1 GTTMRFTALAV
12 TAFAALA
19 AAKRGCRHDHKNPGY
34 GWYWV
39 VQGDSLNAI
48 AKDLG
53 DNAQAIQDRNIAK
66 IPDVYRMSYGFTI
79 YVKCP

>member
-1 GTTMRFTALAV
+1 MRFTALAV

-19 AAKRGCRHDHKNPGY
+19 AAKRGCRHDHKNPGW

-39 VQGDSLNAI
+39 VQGDNLNAI

-53 DNAQAIQDRNIAK
+53 DDAKAIQDRNK
-66 IPDVYRMSYGFTI
+66 IPDVYRMGYGFTI